1 MNTHLLEAGI
11 ARADI
16 TPEIGLNLTGY
27 AVREGMPKAIDEAL
41 SLTVLALRED
51 DQTILLVAADLCLI
65 DVPSAYELRRACAEA
80 AGIASS
86 HVLVNLS
93 HSHSAPGIGSYA
105 EFDPPDQQALRAEY
119 WQKLLLSAADAVRRS
134 LSGLA
139 PARLAVGWGEC
150 RGNINRRQKS
160 SDGNVLLGEDPA
172 GACDSSVGVIRVDA
186 MDGRPIAVAF
196 RYSCHTV
203 TLGPKTNRV
212 SPDFAGPARRVVES
226 ALGCPSLFL
235 QGCAGNLNPA
245 TGIGQ
250 DADDSP
256 CVNED
261 KDRLGHMLG
270 GEVLKV
276 AQTLRTHRCRSEPVL
291 VESVGRYWLV
301 GYEDVP
307 AARQGPLAALETELT
322 LPLTPFPPLAE
333 VEAERAEWAAKL
345 HSARQQTGREWKVNP
360 LIRFNHWAQKRLD
373 AARVATKAVTI
384 TFPLQVLRIG
394 SLKIL
399 AIPFEAM
406 AETGLALREELG
418 PDTFVLGFSNGLV
431 SYLPTPEISAEGG
444 MEAKLGYKAYLVPAE
459 VPGTWEPAIR
469 ECLTA
474 ECLTAS
480 SLLL

>member
-1 MNTHLLEAGI
+1 MNKHLLKAGI

-27 AVREGMPKAIDEAL
+27 AVREGMPKTVDEAL
-41 SLTVLALRED
+41 SLTVLALREE
-51 DQTILLVAADLCLI
+51 DQTILIVAADLCLI
-65 DVPSAYELRRACAEA
+65 DVPSGYELRRACAEA

-119 WQKLLLSAADAVRRS
+119 WRKLLLSAADAVRHA
-134 LSGLA
+134 LSSLA

-150 RGNINRRQKS
+150 RGNINRRQKTP
-160 SDGNVLLGEDPA
+160 DGTVLLGEDPA

-235 QGCAGNLNPA
+235 QGCAGNINPA

-256 CVNED
+256 CVNDD

-270 GEVLKV
+270 GEVIKV
-276 AQTLRTHRCRSEPVL
+276 AQTLRTHRRRCEPVL
-291 VESVGRYWLV
+291 VESVGRYWLF
-301 GYEDVP
+301 GYEDIP
-307 AARQGPLAALETELT
+307 DTRQGPLAAIETELT
-322 LPLTPFPPLAE
+322 LPLTSFPPLAE
-333 VEAERAEWAAKL
+333 VEAERADWAAKL
-345 HSARQQTGREWKVNP
+345 QAAREQDGREWTVNP
-360 LIRFNHWAQKRLD
+360 LIRFDHWAQKRLD
-373 AARVATKAVTI
+373 AARVATAPATI
-384 TFPLQVLRIG
+384 TFPLQVMRIG
-394 SLKIL
+394 GLKIL

-418 PDTFVLGFSNGLV
+418 PDTFVLGFSNGIV

-444 MEAKLGYKAYLVPAE
+444 MEAKLGYKAYLVPSE
-459 VPGTWEPAIR
+459 VPGTWQTAIC
-469 ECLTA
+469 ESLY
-474 ECLTAS
+474 AS
-480 SLLL
+480 SLTL

>member
-1 MNTHLLEAGI
+1 MNKHLLKAGI

-27 AVREGMPKAIDEAL
+27 AVREGMPKTVDEAL
-41 SLTVLALRED
+41 SLTVLALREE
-51 DQTILLVAADLCLI
+51 DQTILIVAADLCLI
-65 DVPSAYELRRACAEA
+65 DVPSGYELRRACAEA

-105 EFDPPDQQALRAEY
+105 EFDPPDQQALRTEY
-119 WQKLLLSAADAVRRS
+119 WRKLLISAADAVRRA

-150 RGNINRRQKS
+150 RGNINRRQKTP
-160 SDGNVLLGEDPA
+160 DGTVLLGEDPA

-235 QGCAGNLNPA
+235 QGCAGNINPA

-256 CVNED
+256 CVDED

-270 GEVLKV
+270 GEVIKV
-276 AQTLRTHRCRSEPVL
+276 AQTLRTHRRRSEPVL
-291 VESVGRYWLV
+291 VESVGRYWLF
-301 GYEDVP
+301 GYEAVP
-307 AARQGPLAALETELT
+307 ATRQGPLAALETELT

-333 VEAERAEWAAKL
+333 VETERAEWAAKL
-345 HSARQQTGREWKVNP
+345 QSARQQDGREWNVNP
-360 LIRFNHWAQKRLD
+360 LIRFDHWAQKRLD
-373 AARVATKAVTI
+373 AARGAMAPVSI
-384 TFPLQVLRIG
+384 SFPLQSLRIG
-394 SLKIL
+394 GLKIL

-406 AETGLALREELG
+406 AETGIALREALG
-418 PDTFVLGFSNGLV
+418 PDTFVLGFSNGIV

-444 MEAKLGYKAYLVPAE
+444 MEAKLGYKAYLVPSE

-469 ECLTA
+469 ENLAASALT
-474 ECLTAS
+474 L
-480 SLLL
+480 